1 MKLKIIAGVIAG
13 LLLIGSFY
21 IVLTNNF
28 SDDKVTDEDIPSD
41 EDELPNLSNIT
52 SYDQAVNDFCFDL
65 FKNLKESEEG
75 NLFYSPYSVFTA
87 LAMTYEGARGNTA
100 SEMKDVLSVEQDNE
114 SFHEY
119 MKSLYEY
126 LNKNSDY
133 NISTA
138 NALWP
143 DIDFNLLD
151 DYTSVIEEYYGG
163 NAEPVDYSDP
173 EKAAGIINSWVE
185 NKTNNLI
192 KNLVPPTA
200 IDPVL
205 TRLILTNAIYF
216 KGTWKI
222 QFDEENTTKRDF
234 LNSDGTQVS
243 VDTMSLTGTEDLF
256 NYTETEDL
264 KILELEYK
272 GSDLSMM
279 ILLPK
284 EESLTDLSKI
294 ISSLN
299 RDSYK
304 EWLDEMTQKEVDLY
318 LPKFKFETK
327 YSLEEYLIDMGMI
340 DAFSGINADFSG
352 MNEKEDLFISKVL
365 HKAFVEVNEE
375 GTEAA
380 AATAVVMF
388 TTSADPN
395 NTPKR
400 IVVDCDQ
407 PFLFTIHHKETG
419 TILFIGEVNNLEESE

>member
-28 SDDKVTDEDIPSD
+28 SDDKVTDEEIPSD

-163 NAEPVDYSDP
+163 NAEPVDYSDH

-185 NKTNNLI
+185 DKTNNLI

>member
-1 MKLKIIAGVIAG
+1 MKLKMIAGIIAG
-13 LLLIGSFY
+13 LLVIGSFY
-21 IVLTNNF
+21 IVLTTDF
-28 SDDKVTDEDIPSD
+28 SNDVTEEEIPSD
-41 EDELPNLSNIT
+41 EDKLPNLSNIT
-52 SYDQAVNDFCFDL
+52 SYDQEVNDFCFDF
-65 FKNLKESEEG
+65 FKELKEGEKD

-100 SEMKDVLSVEQDNE
+100 AEMKDVLSVEQDNE

-126 LNKNSDY
+126 LNENSKY

-143 DIDFNLLD
+143 DIDFNLLN
-151 DYTSVIEEYYGG
+151 DYKDVIEEYYGG
-163 NAEPVDYSDP
+163 NAERVDYSDRV
-173 EKAAGIINSWVE
+173 KASGIINSWVE
-185 NKTNNLI
+185 NETNNLI
-192 KNLVPPTA
+192 KDLVPATA

-216 KGTWKI
+216 KGTWQI
-222 QFDEENTTKRDF
+222 QFDEKNTTERDF
-234 LNSDGTQVS
+234 LNSDGETVS
-243 VDTMSLTGTEDLF
+243 VDTMKLNKTEDKF

-279 ILLPK
+279 IMLPQ
-284 EESLTDLSKI
+284 EEDLTDLSEI
-294 ISSLN
+294 VNSLN
-299 RDSYK
+299 RDIYS
-304 EWLDEMTQKEVDLY
+304 EWIDDMTRKEVDIY

-327 YSLEEYLIDMGMI
+327 YSLEDYLINLGMK
-340 DAFSGINADFSG
+340 DAFSGTNADFSG
-352 MNEKEDLFISKVL
+352 MNESEDLFISKVL

-395 NTPKR
+395 DTPKR

-419 TILFIGEVNNLEESE
+419 TILFIGEVNNLEESK